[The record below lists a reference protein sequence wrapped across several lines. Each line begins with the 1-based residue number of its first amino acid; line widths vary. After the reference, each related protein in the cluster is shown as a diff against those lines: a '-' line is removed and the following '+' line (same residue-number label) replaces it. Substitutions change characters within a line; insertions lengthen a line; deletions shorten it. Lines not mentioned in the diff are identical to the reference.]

1 MRFETV
7 DTKFSRFGITEEN
20 PAKFKALDKTLN

>member
-1 MRFETV
+1 MRFEPV
-7 DTKFSRFGITEEN
+7 DSKLSRFGITEEH